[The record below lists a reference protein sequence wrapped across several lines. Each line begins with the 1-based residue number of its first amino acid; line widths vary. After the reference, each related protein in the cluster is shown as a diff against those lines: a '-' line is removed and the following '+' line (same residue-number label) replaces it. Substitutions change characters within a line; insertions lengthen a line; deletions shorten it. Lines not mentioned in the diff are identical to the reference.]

1 MQAGNIGNNNA
12 SFAITPDAQTP
23 ANSLVFVAMTHCR
36 VVDTRPDQGFTGTF
50 GPPNLVGGMSR
61 TFPIQSSTR
70 CSIPSIA
77 QAYSFNVTV
86 VPFVFALHRDG
97 GGGVRLYWIV
107 DDKRKRTSELRRLE
121 NIRSQP
127 TVEVVVDR
135 YNDDDWTALWWVRAR
150 GRGRLVSSI
159 PERDVAL
166 DALASK
172 YAQYASVTS
181 AAHVVAIDVDSV
193 TGWSADD
200 PADR

>member
-1 MQAGNIGNNNA
+1 
-12 SFAITPDAQTP
+12 
-23 ANSLVFVAMTHCR
+23 MTHSRLLRKALRPEEARFAEASVTKEEAISRLTGAR
-36 VVDTRPDQGFTGTF
+36 VGRIATVRPDGT
-50 GPPNLVGGMSR
+50 PH
-61 TFPIQSSTR
+61 
-70 CSIPSIA
+70 
-77 QAYSFNVTV
+77 V
-86 VPFVFALHRDG
+86 VPFVFAFHRDG

-135 YNDDDWTALWWVRAR
+135 YDDDDWTALWWVRAR